1 MMDKDNLR
9 LAIVLLG
16 VILYF
21 GSLNLYEYKIKE
33 LEAKQPKYLIEI
45 KDEKYELKKI
55 N

>member
-1 MMDKDNLR
+1 MDKDNIR

-21 GSLNLYEYKIKE
+21 GSLNLYDYRIKE
-33 LEAKQPKYLIEI
+33 LETKQPKYFIQI
-45 KDEKYELKKI
+45 KNETYELKKI

>member
-1 MMDKDNLR
+1 MDKDNLR
-9 LAIVLLG
+9 IAILLLG

-21 GSLNLYEYKIKE
+21 GSLNLYEYKIKK

>member
-1 MMDKDNLR
+1 MDEDNLM
-9 LAIVLLG
+9 IVIVIVG
-16 VILYF
+16 VILFF
-21 GSLNLYEYKIKE
+21 GALLLYDYKTKE